1 MPHHLML
8 TVMKGL
14 IVAPKLHKDVENKYL
29 LQIRVKDSY

>member
-14 IVAPKLHKDVENKYL
+14 CCPKLHKDVENKYL